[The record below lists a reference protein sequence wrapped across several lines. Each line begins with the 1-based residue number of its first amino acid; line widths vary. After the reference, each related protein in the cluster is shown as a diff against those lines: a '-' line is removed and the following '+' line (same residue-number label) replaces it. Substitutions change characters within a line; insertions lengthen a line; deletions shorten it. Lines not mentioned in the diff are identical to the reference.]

1 VITPTI
7 FSSEQGNYYALQGVH
22 ALEEPGLIDFCLSVT
37 HEDGVTETFTQP
49 VLVTPGLFDEDPPL
63 RVDPATIDP
72 SITGPENELVSA
84 IVSNIT
90 PTKYWQSIF
99 QALPI
104 TKNTTLS
111 SVPVENT
118 MMIQLF
124 IFILVLILP
133 EV

>member
-1 VITPTI
+1 
-7 FSSEQGNYYALQGVH
+7 
-22 ALEEPGLIDFCLSVT
+22 
-37 HEDGVTETFTQP
+37 

-72 SITGPENELVSA
+72 SITGLKMSSFPLLFPILRQLNTGSP
-84 IVSNIT
+84 S
-90 PTKYWQSIF
+90 F